1 VTFKFVLQDK
11 SSNNILN
18 NSITIINNCKIIYY
32 FCKNHWGDPYFMKLE
47 VQIKMNSSLYLRDP
61 EQSDLGKNIIKYSIE
76 LIHQIGF
83 EAFTFKKLAEAIG
96 TTEAGVYRY
105 FENKHKLLVY
115 ILSWYWGW
123 LQFQINYQTNNIKDP
138 LIKLKKVITILST
151 NVEDDLMTGHVD
163 ESMLYQIVIAESS
176 KAYLTNH
183 VGIDNQ
189 QEFFKPY
196 KDLCNAVSDIILECN
211 PKYKYPHS
219 LASTIIEM
227 AHLQNFFMNH
237 LPSLTDF
244 SKAKDESLLIKFLE
258 DLVFK
263 SISN

>member
-1 VTFKFVLQDK
+1 MQ
-11 SSNNILN
+11 
-18 NSITIINNCKIIYY
+18 
-32 FCKNHWGDPYFMKLE
+32 LE
-47 VQIKMNSSLYLRDP
+47 LQIKMNPSLYLRDP
-61 EQSDLGKNIIKYSIE
+61 EQSELGKNIIKHSIE
-76 LIHQIGF
+76 LIQKNGF

-115 ILSWYWGW
+115 IISWYWGW
-123 LQFQINYQTNNIKDP
+123 LQYQINYQTNNIIDP
-138 LIKLKKVITILST
+138 TVKLKKVIKILST
-151 NVEDDLMTGHVD
+151 NVEDDINTGHVD
-163 ESMLYQIVIAESS
+163 ESLLHQILISEGS

-183 VGIDNQ
+183 VGEDNKQ
-189 QEFFKPY
+189 QFFKPY
-196 KDLCNAVSDIILECN
+196 KDLCNAVGEIILECN

-244 SKAKDESLLIKFLE
+244 SNAKDELAIIKYIE
-258 DLVFK
+258 DLTFK
-263 SISN
+263 SISTKK

>member
-1 VTFKFVLQDK
+1 
-11 SSNNILN
+11 
-18 NSITIINNCKIIYY
+18 
-32 FCKNHWGDPYFMKLE
+32 MRLE
-47 VQIKMNSSLYLRDP
+47 IQIKMNPSLYLRDP
-61 EQSDLGKNIIKYSIE
+61 EQSELGRNIIKYSIE
-76 LIHQIGF
+76 LIHKIGF

-115 ILSWYWGW
+115 IISWYWGW
-123 LQFQINYQTNNIKDP
+123 LLFQINYQTNNIKDP
-138 LIKLKKVITILST
+138 KLKLKKVIKILAT
-151 NVEDDLMTGHVD
+151 NVVDDINTGHVD
-163 ESMLYQIVIAESS
+163 ESILHQILVAEGS

-183 VGIDNQ
+183 VGKDNKQ
-189 QEFFKPY
+189 QFFKPY
-196 KDLCNAVSDIILECN
+196 KDLCNAVGEIILECN

-219 LASTIIEM
+219 LSSTIIEM

-244 SKAKDESLLIKFLE
+244 GKTRDETEIIKFLE